1 MNACVIVLSKTPELV
16 SKMLRSF
23 AGSGMAGLAEAR
35 LGWNG
40 TDAGL
45 EQVLDLAR
53 TLGIKMEARKFARY
67 GFAYEC
73 DELARESR
81 A

>member
-1 MNACVIVLSKTPELV
+1 MSACVIVLSKTPELV

-23 AGSGMAGLAEAR
+23 AAAGMAGLAEAK

-45 EQVLDLAR
+45 EEVLDLAR
-53 TLGIKMEARKFARY
+53 RLGIRLEARKFARY
-67 GFAYEC
+67 GFACEC
-73 DELARESR
+73 DELARES
-81 A
+81 AA